1 MVPGRSQKR
10 TSTYSMF
17 LSLASLKISSGVLSD
32 TETPFA
38 WPNCAIA
45 ACHNSRTPRGFP
57 HPGTIAHRRLL
68 GGQIFPGGVGGD
80 SAVDDELRARR
91 IGGFVAGQIE
101 DEIGHLD
108 RLNRTAKRR
117 SDDVVGK
124 MSRHGCAYQPGMDR
138 VDADVVAPEFDRG
151 RLCQPAHCPLGG
163 DVGVCERGTPQTFN

>member
-1 MVPGRSQKR
+1 MVKCCMVPGRSQKR

-17 LSLASLKISSGVLSD
+17 SSLASLKISSGVLSD

-57 HPGTIAHRRLL
+57 HPGPRAHRRLL
-68 GGQIFPGGVGGD
+68 GDQIFPGGVGGD

-91 IGGFVAGQIE
+91 IGGFVAGEIE

-108 RLNRTAKRR
+108 RLTGTAKRR
-117 SDDVVGK
+117 GDDVVGK
-124 MSRHGCAYQPGMDR
+124 MGRQGCADQPGIHR
-138 VDADVVAPEFDRG
+138 VDASPMAPEFY
-151 RLCQPAHCPLGG
+151 C
-163 DVGVCERGTPQTFN
+163 

>member
-57 HPGTIAHRRLL
+57 HPGTIADRRLL
-68 GGQIFPGGVGGD
+68 GGQIFPGSVGGD
-80 SAVDDELRARR
+80 SAVDDELREAYR
-91 IGGFVAGQIE
+91 INSGGWTAGAE
-101 DEIGHLD
+101 RDKTERSAAHSSSKVTGT
-108 RLNRTAKRR
+108 NRMNVNRNPIAFR
-117 SDDVVGK
+117 
-124 MSRHGCAYQPGMDR
+124 
-138 VDADVVAPEFDRG
+138 
-151 RLCQPAHCPLGG
+151 
-163 DVGVCERGTPQTFN
+163 